1 MKKLLHSLFVAG
13 LLTVLVVTPV
23 LASYTISPRLLA
35 GQTLFAGV
43 VKVTGNADGSITFAF
58 MLRSGA
64 GWCMT
69 DAAIHIGESLD
80 DFPQNSGGAI
90 PGQFD
95 YQYDFGGCVTGATI
109 TIADPPGFKGDLYL
123 AIHANV
129 FGPDG
134 VQQTAWVVNCGDL
147 EAGQFPGSNWS
158 AYFRLPANAWY

>member
-1 MKKLLHSLFVAG
+1 MKKLFHSLFVSG

-23 LASYTISPRLLA
+23 LAGYTISPRLLA
-35 GQTLFAGV
+35 GQTEFAGV
-43 VKVTGNADGSITFAF
+43 VKVEGKADFITFTF
-58 MLRSGA
+58 MIRGGA
-64 GWCMT
+64 GWCM
-69 DAAIHIGESLD
+69 DDFAVHIGDSLD

-95 YQYDFGGCVTGATI
+95 YQMDPAGCVTAYVYKIPTGAWYGQNI
-109 TIADPPGFKGDLYL
+109 YI

-129 FGPDG
+129 YGPDG